1 VRGRVAARPGPERIG
16 CVNAE
21 KLKSIPLFAGL
32 SDRERADVARF
43 ADEVTVTAGK
53 TLASEGEFA
62 YEFFVIQQGT
72 AEVSKDGRVLAQLG
86 PDDFFGEIGLV
97 EAERRTATVV
107 AKSPMELIV
116 IFGPNFRRLE
126 RELPEIAA
134 QIRKAIRERLERG

>member
-1 VRGRVAARPGPERIG
+1 
-16 CVNAE
+16 VNVE

-43 ADEVTVTAGK
+43 ADEVEVSAGK
-53 TLASEGEFA
+53 TLAEEGEFA
-62 YEFFVIQQGT
+62 YEFFVIEQGT
-72 AEVSKDGRVLAQLG
+72 AEVTKDGRVLATLG

-107 AKSPMELIV
+107 ATSPMELIV

-126 RELPEIAA
+126 RELPELAA
-134 QIRKAIRERLERG
+134 QIRTAIRERLERG